1 MFFEAH
7 DSSPERYPVPLSGCD
22 SNLAPWGNC
31 CCAPM
36 VSAGAAWLGLPARV
50 SHCFEVGEGR
60 GASLGRTPGFSKKGR
75 ATRRVN
81 LSVSSYMENGGLAIL
96 PSLADRGIKKSL
108 SWAAMLD
115 TIKSKKAKHFKSG
128 SSQSLE
134 QFVKWQILHP
144 CIEIGSFF
152 L

>member
-1 MFFEAH
+1 MFFEAC
-7 DSSPERYPVPLSGCD
+7 DSSPERYPVPLSGCN

-50 SHCFEVGEGR
+50 SHCFEVGEGI

-96 PSLADRGIKKSL
+96 PSLADRGIKKTQTQKTLNLRREGSL
-108 SWAAMLD
+108 SFPPCSCGVRLSALA
-115 TIKSKKAKHFKSG
+115 
-128 SSQSLE
+128 
-134 QFVKWQILHP
+134 ILLAH
-144 CIEIGSFF
+144 